1 MIDPL
6 DPKLAKEFDKLRS
19 VPNRDDEKA
28 IKGRAIFLAESHRIQ
43 QTVSNSEM
51 LRHKGW
57 NHNKSWTTRIFRKET
72 SPMFT
77 TLVSAFLTI
86 VLILEL
92 LLNRVIQTTF
102 YIHLNCLVKIFAL
115 I

>member
-57 NHNKSWTTRIFRKET
+57 NHNKSWTTRIF
-72 SPMFT
+72 
-77 TLVSAFLTI
+77 
-86 VLILEL
+86 
-92 LLNRVIQTTF
+92 
-102 YIHLNCLVKIFAL
+102 
-115 I
+115 